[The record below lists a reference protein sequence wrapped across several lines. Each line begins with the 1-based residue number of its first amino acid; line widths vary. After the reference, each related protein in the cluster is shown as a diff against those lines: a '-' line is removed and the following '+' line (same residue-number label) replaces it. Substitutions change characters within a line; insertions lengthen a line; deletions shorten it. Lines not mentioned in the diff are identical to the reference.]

1 MLDKL
6 FHGIVFACTSSTES
20 ESFKRLLFGTHRVY
34 APGAMRVKRGD
45 LLFLLNL
52 DSDLLHGVFRAAS
65 DAGINIEPEAWGGRY
80 PYQVRVEP
88 IREIISLRDAKKL
101 LKQLGIRRSI
111 PISGKILTRLLE
123 LYRPQG
129 IESKEWFECL
139 SKPRGEIAAEIT
151 PKTRKS
157 WELLSDVKA
166 LENEFQEDIPVLEA
180 TTLWDFSKQ
189 NYGRAPKGNNK
200 YPGVTPAALIWNLV
214 WRYTEPGDLI
224 VDPMAGSG
232 TTIDVCREEN
242 RRVIGYDIAPVRPD
256 IIQNDARNIP
266 LPDNSVDMIFIDSPY
281 GDNVRYN
288 DHPDCIGKISSE
300 TERFYD
306 ELEKVPPNTQTWQ
319 SSGMAHQ

>member
-88 IREIISLRDAKKL
+88 IREIISLRDARKL

-111 PISGKILTRLLE
+111 PISGKILIRLLE

-129 IESKEWFECL
+129 IESK
-139 SKPRGEIAAEIT
+139 
-151 PKTRKS
+151 
-157 WELLSDVKA
+157 
-166 LENEFQEDIPVLEA
+166 
-180 TTLWDFSKQ
+180 
-189 NYGRAPKGNNK
+189 
-200 YPGVTPAALIWNLV
+200 
-214 WRYTEPGDLI
+214 
-224 VDPMAGSG
+224 
-232 TTIDVCREEN
+232 
-242 RRVIGYDIAPVRPD
+242 
-256 IIQNDARNIP
+256 
-266 LPDNSVDMIFIDSPY
+266 
-281 GDNVRYN
+281 
-288 DHPDCIGKISSE
+288 
-300 TERFYD
+300 
-306 ELEKVPPNTQTWQ
+306 
-319 SSGMAHQ
+319 